1 MFHWLMR
8 WSYGFFNPNH
18 AAAIVCALAP
28 LCWGWRRYAWLGW
41 VVLTAFCVML
51 AMTQSR
57 TGALLMAID
66 AIAMSKCKVESVKCK
81 MAGVPLAILGVVVAV
96 WWIWPRLV
104 IYD

>member
-1 MFHWLMR
+1 ML
-8 WSYGFFNPNH
+8 
-18 AAAIVCALAP
+18 
-28 LCWGWRRYAWLGW
+28 
-41 VVLTAFCVML
+41 VLT
-51 AMTQSR
+51 QPR
-57 TGALLMAID
+57 TALVLMAID